1 MISILSTP
9 LPFFQS
15 ANAGSEKTPAAAEKN
30 TAQFNVGKSAELNE
44 DGQAEVERL
53 KKVDQEVRAH
63 ESAHKNAGGQYAGSA
78 SFSYSVGPDGKRY
91 AVGGEVSI
99 DVAPIEG
106 DPEATVAK
114 LDVVIAAAL
123 APAKPSTQDR
133 KVAAAAVAARNKARA
148 ELLDKKREE
157 TGNGDQIN
165 PSFDVNNFGKTSA
178 LTVRKAYENGN
189 DLTDNSQRFG
199 KNFSLIS

>member
-9 LPFFQS
+9 LPSFQS
-15 ANAGSEKTPAAAEKN
+15 ANAGGEKPPAAEINSAP
-30 TAQFNVGKSAELNE
+30 FNIGKSSELNE
-44 DGQAEVERL
+44 EGQAEVERL

-63 ESAHKNAGGQYAGSA
+63 EAAHKNAGGQFAGSA

-123 APAKPSTQDR
+123 APAKPSAQDR

-157 TGNGDQIN
+157 TGNADQIN

-189 DLTDNSQRFG
+189 GLTENSQKSG
-199 KNFSLIS
+199 NNFSLIS